1 MKRKH
6 PLGGLLLSQFTGAFN
21 DNAWKVILPLL
32 GLHAIHARF
41 GAGGEQV
48 QDLTQNEYTL
58 ALVVFTLPLMF
69 ISLPAAVFSDRFSK
83 RTIIIAMKAVEI
95 VIMSLAA
102 LTLWRYAQAVAPYI
116 GTDGDPERFYE
127 MSKLTLVPALVVL
140 GFMGV
145 QSAVFSPA
153 KYGILP
159 EILPHE
165 KLAEGNGVLELLSF
179 LAIIVGTGLGGVFLQ
194 LAGHKTWLSVLPLVF
209 LSCVGFFAAFFV
221 PQVPAA
227 NTSGETKRVLREAW
241 QIAHQDR
248 KLWLT
253 IIGLTAYWALA
264 SLLGQ
269 DIMVYSK
276 SDDYLGLSDS
286 MAAWPLTAFAI
297 GAGAGSVLAG
307 KMSAGKIEIG
317 LIPMGALGLGIF
329 TLLLGGFAPGLYG
342 TLIFMCLLGISSGLV
357 VVPLHAL
364 LQWRAPAEKRGA
376 IIAVS
381 NVFVFGGILCGSLGA
396 LFLSKIGLSARGIL
410 VGSAIA
416 TCLCTIWALYM
427 LPEAFLRL
435 CLVLLKSTVYRVRI
449 VGVENVPAKGGALLV
464 PNHVTFADGLFLIT
478 SLDRPV
484 RFIVD
489 SHYFHTPFFRPFLKV
504 LGAIPIS
511 ASGGPR
517 VIMKALKD
525 AGSYLDEGE
534 IVCIF
539 AEGQL
544 SRNGLLQSFRRG
556 FEFIAKGRDV
566 PIIPVHLDR
575 LWGSIFSRERGRYI
589 TKMPRRLPY
598 PVTISYGEQLPSKT
612 KGAVVRRAV
621 QELAQMA
628 WEYRRPDLKPLHR
641 SFISE
646 ARKNPFSYAFADAT
660 QPRVKRIKALSGAI
674 AIARAMRQTWAEEKH
689 IGILLPPS
697 VGAGLVNIAAS
708 MTGKPS
714 VNLNYTAG
722 PAGIESSAKQAELK
736 TVVTSREFLDKAKMD
751 LPEDLEPIWLEE
763 IVSDLEFGDKFLAFT
778 MASFAPAR
786 WIERACGAERSARI
800 DDVATIIFSSGS
812 TGEPKGVMLTHY
824 SIASNVEATSQVF
837 QVDCKDSL
845 LGILPLFH
853 SFGYMSLWFA
863 ANNSMGVVFHPNPL
877 DAAGIGELIQN
888 YDITILLATPTFLQL
903 YLKRCTASQF
913 GSLRIVLA
921 GAEKL
926 NERLLNAFE
935 DHFGIRPLEG
945 YGTTECAPVIA
956 TSTLDFRAPGF
967 FQPGSRR
974 GYVGQPLPGVA
985 VRIVDP
991 ETREVLPPGTEGML
1005 LVNGPNIMK
1014 GYLGKDELTAEA
1026 IQDGWYTTGDIG
1038 LLDEDGFLK
1047 ITDRLSRFS
1056 KIGGEMVPHG
1066 RVEEALQE
1074 AAEADQQVFAVT
1086 SISDDQKGERLAVL
1100 CTIKEEEIAVVVERL
1115 KATGLPNLFIPREN
1129 QFLKVEELPL
1139 LGTGKLDLRQV
1150 KKVAEEMA
1158 DS

>member
-1 MKRKH
+1 MKSKH
-6 PLGGLLLSQFTGAFN
+6 PLGGLLLAQFTGAFN

-32 GLHAIHARF
+32 ALHAIHAQF
-41 GAGGEQV
+41 GAGGDRV
-48 QDLTQNEYTL
+48 QELTQNAYTL
-58 ALVVFTLPLMF
+58 ALVVFTLPLMI
-69 ISLPAAVFSDRFSK
+69 ISLPAAVFADRFSK
-83 RTIIIAMKAVEI
+83 RTIIVAMKAVEI
-95 VIMSLAA
+95 VIMVLAA
-102 LTLWRYAQAVAPYI
+102 VTLWRYAQAVAPYT
-116 GTDGDPERFYE
+116 GPDGDPARFYE
-127 MSKLTLVPALVVL
+127 MSKLTLLPALVVL
-140 GFMGV
+140 GVMGV
-145 QSAVFSPA
+145 QSAIFSPA

-159 EILPHE
+159 ELLPHE
-165 KLAEGNGVLELLSF
+165 KLTEGNGILEFLSF
-179 LAIIVGTGLGGVFLQ
+179 LAIIVGTGLGGVFLDF
-194 LAGHKTWLSVLPLVF
+194 AGPQAWLSVLPLVF
-209 LSCVGFFAAFFV
+209 LACVGFFAALFV
-221 PQVPAA
+221 PHVPAA
-227 NTSGETKRVLREAW
+227 NMSGETTRVLREAW
-241 QIAHQDR
+241 QIAYQDK

-253 IIGLTAYWALA
+253 IIGLTAYWGLA

-276 SDDYLGLSDS
+276 SADYLGLSDS
-286 MAAWPLTAFAI
+286 KAAWPLTAFAL
-297 GAGAGSVLAG
+297 GAGVGSVLAG
-307 KMSAGKIEIG
+307 KMSSGKIEIG

-329 TLLLGGFAPGLYG
+329 TLLLGAFAPGLYG
-342 TLIFMCLLGISSGLV
+342 TLVFMGLLGISSGLV
-357 VVPLHAL
+357 VVPLHSL
-364 LQWRAPAEKRGA
+364 LQWKAPAEKRGA

-410 VGSAIA
+410 VGAAIA
-416 TCLCTIWALYM
+416 TCLGTAWALYV

-435 CLVLLKSTVYRVRI
+435 FLVLLKNTIYRVRI
-449 VGVENVPAKGGALLV
+449 VGVENVPERGGALLV

-489 SHYFHTPFFRPFLKV
+489 SHYFHMPLFRPFLKV

-517 VIMKALKD
+517 VILKALKD
-525 AGSYLDEGE
+525 AGSYLDDGE
-534 IVCIF
+534 VVCIF

-544 SRNGLLQSFRRG
+544 SRNGLLQPFRRG
-556 FEFIAKGRDV
+556 FEFIAKGREV

-575 LWGSIFSRERGRYI
+575 LWGSIFSRERGRFI
-589 TKMPRRLPY
+589 TKMPRRFPY
-598 PVTISYGEQLPSKT
+598 PVTISYGEPLPSDT
-612 KGAVVRRAV
+612 RGAVVRRAV

-628 WEYRRPDLKPLHR
+628 WEYRRPDLMPLHR
-641 SFISE
+641 AFIHE
-646 ARKNPFSYAFADAT
+646 ARKHPLSFALADDT
-660 QPRVKRIKALSGAI
+660 QPRVKRLAALSSAI
-674 AIARAMRQTWAEEKH
+674 AISRVLRPKWDDEKH

-697 VGAGLVNIAAS
+697 VAAGMVNIAAS
-708 MTGKPS
+708 FTGKPS

-722 PAGIESSAKQAELK
+722 QAGIASAAEQAELK
-736 TVVTSREFLDKAKMD
+736 TIVTSREFLDKAKLE
-751 LPEDLEPIWLEE
+751 LPEGLEPIWIEE
-763 IVSDLEFGDKFLAFT
+763 LVHDLEFADKFAAFIY
-778 MASFAPAR
+778 AVFAPPS
-786 WIERACGAERSARI
+786 WIERACGAERPTQL

-812 TGEPKGVMLTHY
+812 TGDPKGVMLTHY
-824 SIASNVEATSQVF
+824 NIASNVESTSQVF
-837 QVDCKDSL
+837 QVDHKDVL

-863 ANNSMGVVFHPNPL
+863 VNNSMGIVFHPNPL
-877 DAAGIGELIQN
+877 DAAGVGDLIQN
-888 YDITILLATPTFLQL
+888 YEVTILLATPTFLQI

-926 NERLLNAFE
+926 PERLLIAFE

-956 TSTLDFRAPGF
+956 SNTLDFRSPGF

-985 VRIVDP
+985 VRIVNP
-991 ETREVLPPGTEGML
+991 ETREILPPGTEGML
-1005 LVNGPNIMK
+1005 LVKGPNIMK
-1014 GYLGKDELTAEA
+1014 GYLGKEELTAEV
-1026 IQDGWYTTGDIG
+1026 ITDGWYTTGDIG

-1066 RVEEALQE
+1066 RVEQALQE
-1074 AAEADQQVFAVT
+1074 AARAEAQVFAVT
-1086 SISDDQKGERLAVL
+1086 SVSDDQKGEKLAVL
-1100 CTIKEEEIAVVVERL
+1100 HTIPEEEITAVVERVR
-1115 KATGLPNLFIPREN
+1115 ASGLPNLFIPNEN
-1129 QFLKVEELPL
+1129 QFLKVEELPM

-1150 KKVAEEMA
+1150 KKIAEEMVG
-1158 DS
+1158 